1 MIIVIIFTIF
11 RSFLFLVLHGC
22 LVLFED
28 WEDAA
33 HVEGSEQQR
42 QRFRI
47 VCCFFNKTKKKYFR
61 IFVQFNNKTKNIR
74 PGKGNIVMNKGS

>member
-47 VCCFFNKTKKKYFR
+47 VCCFFNKTKKKVFPD
-61 IFVQFNNKTKNIR
+61 FCSVQQQNKKYKTW
-74 PGKGNIVMNKGS
+74 